1 MGSRSFTHI
10 LVPDSLPWTGS
21 KGTASRT
28 DAAPRTLPGTDESV
42 LLCSSLSFLN
52 QGASRNH
59 SSTPNVWDR
68 GVSPSHRATWGPQP
82 RTSPT

>member
-1 MGSRSFTHI
+1 MGSRSFTYV

-28 DAAPRTLPGTDESV
+28 DMAPRTLPGTDKSV

-52 QGASRNH
+52 QRAGRNH
-59 SSTPNVWDR
+59 SSAPDVWDR
-68 GVSPSHRATWGPQP
+68 GASPSRRATWDPQP
-82 RTSPT
+82 RASPM